1 MMGPQK
7 TGMTAKAA
15 ALALLAGL
23 ATVSAAPVTETKS
36 VLTVSGLPRPSVVV
50 AEAGAQAQARTLV
63 TLLGRITGQTPPLSV
78 GMAPATEDAVVIHVG
93 RTEYV
98 ESLGLNLDALH
109 PAGYR
114 LLMPDASHL
123 VLAGRRPLGTGYA
136 VYDFMK
142 RFGGYR
148 HFMPGALGEV
158 TPRRDTLALPPRLD
172 VREEPSFVTYNN
184 AGMYGGNAAFSRS
197 SHVAQYA
204 THWFMHIF
212 PPATYGKAHPEYYPM
227 IDGKR
232 FVPPDTLEGTWQPCV
247 SNPDLPA
254 IAMAY
259 ARDYFAKNPDKLS
272 VPMGVND
279 GLGDC
284 QCPGCLGLQK
294 KYANP
299 YIPFYNAVAKLLRQ
313 EFPDKTVAFIAYG
326 GAREVPRGIRLEPGI
341 HVEITNGARDGL
353 AAMRAWRE
361 AGATSLG
368 LYDYL
373 YGGGYVVPRHYPH
386 VMADAWRKA
395 YKALGLRGG
404 WFETFTQVWLYDGP
418 RQYVL
423 NELAWDIDAD
433 VDELLEDYFTS
444 FYGAGGKAVRQFFN
458 RHEDVYRRRA
468 DPLHPMSDW
477 HSPEQMKDY
486 THADLAYLRGR
497 LDTAEAALARE
508 PDSAPAAR
516 LALLRKVYGLTERM
530 IGAEIIVNELGAVGR
545 VRGRRA
551 ARRLVERMETGFRL
565 QAEIAEYAM
574 TEAEERDLF
583 TRTGLQAFRAQPELQ
598 SGQRLEAQAD
608 RLLALATAAIEAEEG
623 WPAARE
629 FCFDTA
635 RNALTPAFRAV
646 ALTPVYSREAADAK
660 VNLVANGGCEPPDA
674 AADARAGVEANGQQ
688 AFKAPGWNTWHFQQ
702 TVTRFMHDASDPHGG
717 GHSFAIGENN
727 YSGSFM
733 QGVRVQPGCRYRLAF
748 WVKQSPAGRG
758 GAASVRWQ
766 GKSGW
771 LDVEGKSPRISV
783 PYPRASETAWRE
795 ISATFTA
802 PADATAPAERV
813 SALLLLGAPS
823 GQTAGER
830 IWFDD
835 VSLTKIFDP
844 AAQLPPTLTV
854 K

>member
-1 MMGPQK
+1 
-7 TGMTAKAA
+7 
-15 ALALLAGL
+15 
-23 ATVSAAPVTETKS
+23 
-36 VLTVSGLPRPSVVV
+36 
-50 AEAGAQAQARTLV
+50 
-63 TLLGRITGQTPPLSV
+63 
-78 GMAPATEDAVVIHVG
+78 
-93 RTEYV
+93 
-98 ESLGLNLDALH
+98 
-109 PAGYR
+109 
-114 LLMPDASHL
+114 
-123 VLAGRRPLGTGYA
+123 
-136 VYDFMK
+136 
-142 RFGGYR
+142 
-148 HFMPGALGEV
+148 
-158 TPRRDTLALPPRLD
+158 
-172 VREEPSFVTYNN
+172 
-184 AGMYGGNAAFSRS
+184 
-197 SHVAQYA
+197 
-204 THWFMHIF
+204 
-212 PPATYGKAHPEYYPM
+212 
-227 IDGKR
+227 
-232 FVPPDTLEGTWQPCV
+232 
-247 SNPDLPA
+247 
-254 IAMAY
+254 
-259 ARDYFAKNPDKLS
+259 
-272 VPMGVND
+272 
-279 GLGDC
+279 
-284 QCPGCLGLQK
+284 
-294 KYANP
+294 
-299 YIPFYNAVAKLLRQ
+299 
-313 EFPDKTVAFIAYG
+313 
-326 GAREVPRGIRLEPGI
+326 
-341 HVEITNGARDGL
+341 
-353 AAMRAWRE
+353 
-361 AGATSLG
+361 
-368 LYDYL
+368 
-373 YGGGYVVPRHYPH
+373 
-386 VMADAWRKA
+386 MADAWRKA

-823 GQTAGER
+823 GQTAGAR